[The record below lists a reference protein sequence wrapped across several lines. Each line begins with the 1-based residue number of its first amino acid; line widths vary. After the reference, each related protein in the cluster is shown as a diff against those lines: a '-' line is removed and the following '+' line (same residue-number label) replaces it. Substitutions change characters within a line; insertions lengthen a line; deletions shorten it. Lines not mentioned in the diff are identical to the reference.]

1 MMSARES
8 PRLGG
13 EVMKKGLVVV
23 ALILLTVPV
32 AHAAS
37 PGNDAHAK
45 GTQNAKSSGEN
56 PAKACKTE
64 RTAIGFDAFAKKY
77 GTNHNL
83 RNAFGKCVS
92 GKSKQND
99 ETEKDEDEKAED
111 EKAEK
116 DDDGSSKAVKQCRK
130 QRADMGT
137 EAFSKKYGTNH
148 NKANAFGKC
157 VSSSDGKKKDKS
169 D

>member
-1 MMSARES
+1 
-8 PRLGG
+8 
-13 EVMKKGLVVV
+13 MKKGLVVV

-32 AHAAS
+32 AYAAS
-37 PGNDAHAK
+37 PSNDAPAK
-45 GTQNAKSSGEN
+45 GSSGEN

-111 EKAEK
+111 EKAEDEKAEK

-157 VSSSDGKKKDKS
+157 GSSSDGKKKDKS

>member
-1 MMSARES
+1 
-8 PRLGG
+8 
-13 EVMKKGLVVV
+13 MKKGLVVV

-32 AHAAS
+32 AYAAS
-37 PGNDAHAK
+37 PGNDTPTK
-45 GTQNAKSSGEN
+45 STQNAKSSGEN
-56 PAKACKTE
+56 PAKACKAE
-64 RTAIGFDAFAKKY
+64 RTAMGFDAFAKKY

-99 ETEKDEDEKAED
+99 ETEKDEKDED

-116 DDDGSSKAVKQCRK
+116 DEHGSSKAVKQCRK
-130 QRADMGT
+130 ERADMGAET
-137 EAFSKKYGTNH
+137 FSKKYGTNH

-157 VSSSDGKKKDKS
+157 VSSSKGKKKDKT